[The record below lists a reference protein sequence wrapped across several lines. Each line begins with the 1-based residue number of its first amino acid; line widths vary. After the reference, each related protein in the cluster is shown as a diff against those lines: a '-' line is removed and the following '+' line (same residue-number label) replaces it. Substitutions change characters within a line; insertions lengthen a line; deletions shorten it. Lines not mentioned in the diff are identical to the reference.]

1 MPNNLVIRCSKH
13 QWSDITTYGRTEGA
27 LAKTG
32 AYFKTSVCGEKKT
45 TTEINGWD
53 FIFFFFEWVKTSQSE
68 HSVLYF

>member
-53 FIFFFFEWVKTSQSE
+53 FIFFEWVKTSQSE